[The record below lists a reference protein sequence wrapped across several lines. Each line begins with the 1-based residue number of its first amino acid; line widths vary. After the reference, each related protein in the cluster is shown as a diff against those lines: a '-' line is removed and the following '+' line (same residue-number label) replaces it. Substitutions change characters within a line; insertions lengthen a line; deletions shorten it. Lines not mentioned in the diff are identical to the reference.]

1 MNKTRLLSLLLVIVL
16 AFSLLASCGE
26 TEDPVVYQEIDLN
39 DVVERTDYTSV
50 YEKIGS
56 QVTID
61 MVEENDDGI
70 AFVTVNG
77 VKYELG
83 MDFLSMA
90 MVYNCQVPENSAKY
104 QDAEDAKAQLAKAA
118 AKAAKA
124 AAAAPENEKLAE
136 AAAKAQKAA
145 DDAAAGV
152 AIPETFK
159 DYLDKWVYSVK
170 DHQELLNKIGGAR
183 LVSLKNAPHLGYSNT
198 HLK

>member
-26 TEDPVVYQEIDLN
+26 TEDPVVSQEIDLT

-90 MVYNCQVPENSAKY
+90 MVYNCQVPENSEKY
-104 QDAEDAKAQLAKAA
+104 QDAEDVY
-118 AKAAKA
+118 
-124 AAAAPENEKLAE
+124 NEWFKLYTIRWNALVAE
-136 AAAKAQKAA
+136 
-145 DDAAAGV
+145 V
-152 AIPETFK
+152 PMPLPLI
-159 DYLDKWVYSVK
+159 W
-170 DHQELLNKIGGAR
+170 AR
-183 LVSLKNAPHLGYSNT
+183 SSSSSIN
-198 HLK
+198 